1 MGSLYS
7 VQLLPVI
14 LSAIAAMGLGFLWY
28 SPLLFGKQWMKLK
41 GYTPK
46 SLKEAQS
53 KMGPKYGLS
62 FAVWLLQSFV
72 VGKFIVTLGATGA
85 VEGVQIAALLWLGLA
100 ATIQLTNWIF
110 SEAKFNLYLIDTG
123 YQLVSMLAA
132 GAILGMWA

>member
-1 MGSLYS
+1 MGSFYG
-7 VQLLPVI
+7 VQLLWV
-14 LSAIAAMGLGFLWY
+14 LVSAVTAMGLGFLWY
-28 SPLLFGKQWMKLK
+28 SPLLFGKPWMKLK

-46 SLKEAQS
+46 TLKEAQS

-62 FAVWLLQSFV
+62 FAVWLLQCFV
-72 VGKFIVTLGATGA
+72 LGKFIVTLGATGA
-85 VEGVQIAALLWLGLA
+85 VEGIQIAALLWLGMA
-100 ATIQLTNWIF
+100 ATVQLTNWIF